1 MTRSLAGLVLFLCAC
16 QSLAPPNA
24 GATLR
29 ARERQILAEASAIAR
44 AAGRDAQRARAT
56 VEMRRTE
63 IAAMQQGNAALLVT
77 VRAGDAPGQ
86 RVAGVEVARPV
97 LTPGQ
102 RWFAKTGISRFI
114 NNANGCVVSP
124 QISFADDADILY
136 VTLRAWNVRAG
147 LQLSVQWW
155 HEGEPMHGERYV
167 LPRDDAEGC
176 YWFSLT
182 PDMVPFMTGSWSVQV
197 YAGGAPLESPQSFA
211 MREAEAMMDD
221 G

>member
-1 MTRSLAGLVLFLCAC
+1 MLLLCAC

-29 ARERQILAEASAIAR
+29 ARERQILVEASAIAR
-44 AAGRDAQRARAT
+44 AAGRDAQRARST
-56 VEMRRTE
+56 VEMRSTE
-63 IAAMQQGNAALLVT
+63 IAAMQDSNATLLVT
-77 VRAGDAPGQ
+77 VRAGDSPGQ
-86 RVAGVEVARPV
+86 RVAGVEVAPPP

-114 NNANGCVVSP
+114 NGATGCVVSP
-124 QISFADDADILY
+124 RISFAEDADILY

-155 HEGEPMHGERYV
+155 HEGEPVHSESWV
-167 LPRDDAEGC
+167 LPQDSAENC

-197 YAGGAPLESPQSFA
+197 YANGAPLESPQSFA
-211 MREAEAMMDD
+211 MREAEEMKDD